1 MKKPL
6 FPASL
11 MVSALVGGLVAP
23 AALQAQTTIVM
34 QSAYGSSLPVI
45 GTTGARLPDQVRA
58 MTGGGVN
65 IEFNEPNAIVGTNEI
80 WDAISTGAI
89 DAGWYSPGFAQAII
103 PAAPIF
109 TAVPFGP
116 DIREYSAWWYHGGGR
131 DLWNELS
138 EPFNIHNEL
147 CGIFVPEASGWFTR
161 EINSVEDMA
170 GLRMRFFGLGAQV
183 MERLGVRAQML
194 PPADTMTGLRLG
206 TIDAAE
212 MSFPALDLVLGMHE
226 YANHYYFPG
235 WHQQTSFVTFSIN
248 RDVWNGLSDAERSII
263 QHACAANVTFTAAEG
278 EAIQIPALET
288 FRERGV
294 QIHRWSDEMLAEFR
308 ASWEAVAAEQ
318 SAANPDFARAWAS
331 LSEFRE
337 NFAEWSGMAYL
348 D

>member
-1 MKKPL
+1 MTTVFTTTSATACL
-6 FPASL
+6 LLGLGAS
-11 MVSALVGGLVAP
+11 VSVA
-23 AALQAQTTIVM
+23 QAQTIVM
-34 QSAYGSSLPVI
+34 QSAYASSLPVI
-45 GTTGARLPDQVRA
+45 GEAGLNLPNQVA
-58 MTGGGVN
+58 TMTGGELR
-65 IEFNEPNAIVGTNEI
+65 IEFNEPNAIVSTTEM

-116 DIREYSAWWYHGGGR
+116 DIREYAAWWYSGGGR

-138 EPFNIHNEL
+138 EPYNIHNEL
-147 CGIFVPEASGWFTR
+147 CGVFVPEASGWFANP
-161 EINSVEDMA
+161 INTPADLE

-183 MERLGVRAQML
+183 MEKLGARAQML

-212 MSFPALDLVLGMHE
+212 MSFPALDLVLGMDE

-235 WHQQTSFVTFSIN
+235 WHQQTSFVTFSVN
-248 RDVWNGLSDAERSII
+248 LDVWNGLSDAQRSII
-263 QHACAANVTFTAAEG
+263 EHACAANVTLTAAVG
-278 EAIQIPALET
+278 EAVQGPALET

-294 QIHRWSDEMLAEFR
+294 EIHYWSDDMLGAFR
-308 ASWEAVAAEQ
+308 TAWEEVVEEQ
-318 SAANPDFARAWAS
+318 SAANADFARAWES
-331 LSEFRE
+331 LSAFRE
-337 NFAEWSGMAYL
+337 GFSLWADLAYI